1 MAKAVST
8 VEKEQKKQQ
17 KRFTIVYILGLVAF
31 IIMMI
36 ILEGNIFNN
45 KELQLNA
52 KLLKSPDIL
61 NIDNNKKQGNELND
75 MYNSYSIFLKEIKDL
90 KLEELDETEFEYSDD
105 KFRYVDTNYTYLALD
120 NSLELTRKGEE
131 VFSYY
136 IEEDISKVKLIS
148 DKTYYLE
155 FSLNEVSFNVNDR
168 TYLINIINN
177 EYVVTSNY
185 DMDSY
190 IVTNEI
196 YDKEWNFINLDLKN
210 IDLEYKGYFFE
221 NIEGYTLS
229 DDRLEIIDENNNR
242 IPSTDYLDD
251 NKTIKYTVIKYEFND
266 KTTSDVLVVNSSI
279 EFPLK

>member
-1 MAKAVST
+1 MAKEVST

-45 KELQLNA
+45 KELHLNA
-52 KLLKSPDIL
+52 NLLKNPDVL

-75 MYNSYSIFLKEIKDL
+75 MYNSYSIFLKEIKEL
-90 KLEELDETEFEYSDD
+90 KLEELDETEFEYSDN
-105 KFRYVDTNYTYLALD
+105 KFRYVDANYTYLALD

-136 IEEDISKVKLIS
+136 IEEDISKVKLTS

-155 FSLNEVSFNVNDR
+155 FSLNEVSFKVNDR
-168 TYLINIINN
+168 TYLINITNN

-221 NIEGYTLS
+221 NLEGYTLS
-229 DDRLEIIDENNNR
+229 DDRLEIIDESNNR

-266 KTTSDVLVVNSSI
+266 KTTSDVFVVNSSI

>member
-1 MAKAVST
+1 MAKEVST

-45 KELQLNA
+45 KELHLNA

-155 FSLNEVSFNVNDR
+155 FSLNEVSFKVNDR

-266 KTTSDVLVVNSSI
+266 KTTSDVFVVNSSI

>member
-1 MAKAVST
+1 MAKEVST

-45 KELQLNA
+45 KELHLNA
-52 KLLKSPDIL
+52 NLLKNPDVL

-75 MYNSYSIFLKEIKDL
+75 MYNSYSIFLKEIKEL
-90 KLEELDETEFEYSDD
+90 KLEELDETEFEYSDN
-105 KFRYVDTNYTYLALD
+105 KFRYVDANYTYLALD

-136 IEEDISKVKLIS
+136 IEEDISKVKLTS

-155 FSLNEVSFNVNDR
+155 FSLNEVSFKVNDR
-168 TYLINIINN
+168 TYLINITNN

-221 NIEGYTLS
+221 NVEGYTLS
-229 DDRLEIIDENNNR
+229 DDRLEIIDESNNR

-266 KTTSDVLVVNSSI
+266 KTTSDVFVVNSSI

>member
-1 MAKAVST
+1 MAKEVST

-45 KELQLNA
+45 KELHLNA

-61 NIDNNKKQGNELND
+61 NIDNKKQGNELND

-105 KFRYVDTNYTYLALD
+105 KFKYVDTNYTYLALD

-155 FSLNEVSFNVNDR
+155 FSLNEISFKVNDR

>member
-45 KELQLNA
+45 KELHLNA

-155 FSLNEVSFNVNDR
+155 FSLNEVSFKVNDR

-196 YDKEWNFINLDLKN
+196 YDKEWSFINLDLKN

-251 NKTIKYTVIKYEFND
+251 NKTIKYTIIKYEFND

>member
-1 MAKAVST
+1 MAKEVST

-45 KELQLNA
+45 KELHLNA

-155 FSLNEVSFNVNDR
+155 FSLNEVSFKVNDR

-196 YDKEWNFINLDLKN
+196 YDKEWSFINLDLKN

>member
-1 MAKAVST
+1 MAKEVST

-45 KELQLNA
+45 KELHLNA

-155 FSLNEVSFNVNDR
+155 FSLNEISFKVNDR

-196 YDKEWNFINLDLKN
+196 YDKEWNFINLDLKI
-210 IDLEYKGYFFE
+210 IDLEYKGYFFK

-266 KTTSDVLVVNSSI
+266 KTTSDVFVVNSSI

>member
-1 MAKAVST
+1 MAKEVST

-45 KELQLNA
+45 KELHLNA

-155 FSLNEVSFNVNDR
+155 FSLNEVSFKVNDR

-196 YDKEWNFINLDLKN
+196 YDKEWNFINLDLKI
-210 IDLEYKGYFFE
+210 IDLEYKGYFFK

-266 KTTSDVLVVNSSI
+266 KTTSDVFVVNSSI

>member
-45 KELQLNA
+45 KELHLNA

-155 FSLNEVSFNVNDR
+155 FSLNEVSFKVNDR

-266 KTTSDVLVVNSSI
+266 KTTSDVFVVNSSI

>member
-1 MAKAVST
+1 MAKEVST

-45 KELQLNA
+45 KELHLNA

-155 FSLNEVSFNVNDR
+155 FSLNEVSFKVNDR

-229 DDRLEIIDENNNR
+229 DDRLEIIDEKNNR

-266 KTTSDVLVVNSSI
+266 KTTSDVFVVNSSI